1 MVRHKYLQQSG
12 DERRE
17 SFKTF
22 LRKELGMK
30 PKKKPPPP
38 PKARVVKK
46 KEVVRT
52 APAKT
57 QRRRNP
63 PKPKKFVMFPSKKE
77 YRQTMAIKRRE
88 KLHREAGA
96 HIEFI

>member
-1 MVRHKYLQQSG
+1 MVRYKYLQQSG

-22 LRKELGMK
+22 LHKELGIK
-30 PKKKPPPP
+30 PQKKPSSA

-46 KEVVRT
+46 REVVRP

-57 QRRRNP
+57 QRRCHK
-63 PKPKKFVMFPSKKE
+63 KPKKFTLFPSKKE
-77 YRQTMAIKRRE
+77 YRQAMARRQVQIV
-88 KLHREAGA
+88 READA